1 MPREC
6 LVCGRPLLRNEH
18 HLCIW
23 CLTDLPQTWFW
34 SMPRNRM
41 ADRLNALIQ
50 RDLTHPDLAQPD
62 LDKPDLLQPDLDK
75 PGLAHPDLDKPGLD
89 KPGLAHSDLD
99 KPGLAQSGLLQPG
112 LAHPD
117 LAQRDSA
124 QPSLAHP
131 DLASSAGAAAKTEN
145 ARIRSSRGAAVTRED
160 QKRLNP
166 VLEATSTHSFES
178 PESPTPA
185 ANPSPAS
192 TSSAS
197 TTASPATP
205 APSSPTTA
213 SPAAIPPA
221 ALPTPASLASTTTSP
236 ARSAPTTAPGLSSTP
251 AVATPAPTS
260 SHPSESPESPTTS
273 SAGSAAPPAQGGFE
287 PYSYAAALFFYDV
300 NANYRRITQA
310 LKYQGDLAA
319 GRYFARM
326 LGERLAGSA
335 LFADVDVVIP
345 VPLHP
350 LRRWRRGY
358 NQAEVIARV
367 VAECLGVPCETGLL
381 VRRRRTRTQTRL
393 SVEEKAANVRT
404 AFALRL
410 PATHPATHPAT
421 TAIPTDTSPIPALT
435 PSATPGHTQPISG
448 APAPT
453 AVPPAPSSS
462 ARSVAKTENAQ
473 IRSSRGA
480 VVTLEDQKH
489 PNPVFESAPSHPCE
503 SSAST
508 TPASSPSTAPYRHI
522 LLIDDVFTTGA
533 TLNACRRTLRTAF
546 PHPTRI
552 SVATLGYV
560 GSA

>member
-50 RDLTHPDLAQPD
+50 RDLAHPDLAQPD
-62 LDKPDLLQPDLDK
+62 LDKPGLAQPDLDQ
-75 PGLAHPDLDKPGLD
+75 PDLDQP
-89 KPGLAHSDLD
+89 
-99 KPGLAQSGLLQPG
+99 GLLQPG
-112 LAHPD
+112 LA
-117 LAQRDSA
+117 S
-124 QPSLAHP
+124 
-131 DLASSAGAAAKTEN
+131 
-145 ARIRSSRGAAVTRED
+145 
-160 QKRLNP
+160 
-166 VLEATSTHSFES
+166 
-178 PESPTPA
+178 
-185 ANPSPAS
+185 SPAS
-192 TSSAS
+192 T
-197 TTASPATP
+197 TY
-205 APSSPTTA
+205 
-213 SPAAIPPA
+213 
-221 ALPTPASLASTTTSP
+221 
-236 ARSAPTTAPGLSSTP
+236 
-251 AVATPAPTS
+251 
-260 SHPSESPESPTTS
+260 

-367 VAECLGVPCETGLL
+367 VAECLGVPCDTGLL

-410 PATHPATHPAT
+410 PATHPAP
-421 TAIPTDTSPIPALT
+421 TAIPS
-435 PSATPGHTQPISG
+435 
-448 APAPT
+448 
-453 AVPPAPSSS
+453 APSS
-462 ARSVAKTENAQ
+462 AGSVAKTENAQ

-480 VVTLEDQKH
+480 AVTLEDQIR
-489 PNPVFESAPSHPCE
+489 PNPVFESTPALAPSATPCHTHPNPGAPAP
-503 SSAST
+503 SA
-508 TPASSPSTAPYRHI
+508 TPATSPSVAPYRHI

>member
-6 LVCGRPLLRNEH
+6 LVCGRPLLRHEH

-62 LDKPDLLQPDLDK
+62 LDKPDLLQ
-75 PGLAHPDLDKPGLD
+75 PDLDKPGLD

-160 QKRLNP
+160 QKRPNP

-197 TTASPATP
+197 TTASPA
-205 APSSPTTA
+205 
-213 SPAAIPPA
+213 AIPPA
-221 ALPTPASLASTTTSP
+221 ALLTPASLASTTTSP

-251 AVATPAPTS
+251 AAATPAPTS
-260 SHPSESPESPTTS
+260 THPSESPESPTTS
-273 SAGSAAPPAQGGFE
+273 SAVAAAPPAQGGFE

-410 PATHPATHPAT
+410 PATHPA
-421 TAIPTDTSPIPALT
+421 
-435 PSATPGHTQPISG
+435 
-448 APAPT
+448 PT
-453 AVPPAPSSS
+453 AVPSVPSSS
-462 ARSVAKTENAQ
+462 AESVAKTENAQ

-480 VVTLEDQKH
+480 VVTLEDQKR

-508 TPASSPSTAPYRHI
+508 TPASSPSVAPYRHI

>member
-1 MPREC
+1 
-6 LVCGRPLLRNEH
+6 
-18 HLCIW
+18 
-23 CLTDLPQTWFW
+23 
-34 SMPRNRM
+34 M
-41 ADRLNALIQ
+41 A
-50 RDLTHPDLAQPD
+50 
-62 LDKPDLLQPDLDK
+62 
-75 PGLAHPDLDKPGLD
+75 
-89 KPGLAHSDLD
+89 
-99 KPGLAQSGLLQPG
+99 
-112 LAHPD
+112 
-117 LAQRDSA
+117 
-124 QPSLAHP
+124 
-131 DLASSAGAAAKTEN
+131 
-145 ARIRSSRGAAVTRED
+145 
-160 QKRLNP
+160 
-166 VLEATSTHSFES
+166 
-178 PESPTPA
+178 
-185 ANPSPAS
+185 
-192 TSSAS
+192 
-197 TTASPATP
+197 
-205 APSSPTTA
+205 
-213 SPAAIPPA
+213 
-221 ALPTPASLASTTTSP
+221 
-236 ARSAPTTAPGLSSTP
+236 
-251 AVATPAPTS
+251 
-260 SHPSESPESPTTS
+260 
-273 SAGSAAPPAQGGFE
+273 AAPPAQGGFE

-410 PATHPATHPAT
+410 PATHPA
-421 TAIPTDTSPIPALT
+421 
-435 PSATPGHTQPISG
+435 
-448 APAPT
+448 PT
-453 AVPPAPSSS
+453 AVPSVPSSS
-462 ARSVAKTENAQ
+462 AESVAKTENAQ

-480 VVTLEDQKH
+480 VVTLEDQKR

-508 TPASSPSTAPYRHI
+508 TPASSPSVAPYRHI

>member
-23 CLTDLPQTWFW
+23 CLNDLPQTWFW

-50 RDLTHPDLAQPD
+50 RDLTHPDIAQPD
-62 LDKPDLLQPDLDK
+62 LDKPDFTQPDLDK
-75 PGLAHPDLDKPGLD
+75 PGLAQLGLV
-89 KPGLAHSDLD
+89 S
-99 KPGLAQSGLLQPG
+99 
-112 LAHPD
+112 
-117 LAQRDSA
+117 
-124 QPSLAHP
+124 
-131 DLASSAGAAAKTEN
+131 
-145 ARIRSSRGAAVTRED
+145 
-160 QKRLNP
+160 
-166 VLEATSTHSFES
+166 
-178 PESPTPA
+178 
-185 ANPSPAS
+185 SPAS
-192 TSSAS
+192 T
-197 TTASPATP
+197 
-205 APSSPTTA
+205 
-213 SPAAIPPA
+213 
-221 ALPTPASLASTTTSP
+221 TSP
-236 ARSAPTTAPGLSSTP
+236 A
-251 AVATPAPTS
+251 
-260 SHPSESPESPTTS
+260 E
-273 SAGSAAPPAQGGFE
+273 SAALPAQGGFE

-310 LKYQGDLAA
+310 LKYQSDLAA

-335 LFADVDVVIP
+335 LFADVDFVIP

-358 NQAEVIARV
+358 NQAEVIAKV

-410 PATHPATHPAT
+410 PATHPAT
-421 TAIPTDTSPIPALT
+421 TAIPPDASPIPSPPTPGHTYPNPGAPA
-435 PSATPGHTQPISG
+435 PSATP
-448 APAPT
+448 
-453 AVPPAPSSS
+453 
-462 ARSVAKTENAQ
+462 
-473 IRSSRGA
+473 
-480 VVTLEDQKH
+480 
-489 PNPVFESAPSHPCE
+489 
-503 SSAST
+503 ST
-508 TPASSPSTAPYRHI
+508 SPSVTPYRHI

>member
-50 RDLTHPDLAQPD
+50 RDLTHPDI
-62 LDKPDLLQPDLDK
+62 
-75 PGLAHPDLDKPGLD
+75 
-89 KPGLAHSDLD
+89 
-99 KPGLAQSGLLQPG
+99 
-112 LAHPD
+112 
-117 LAQRDSA
+117 
-124 QPSLAHP
+124 
-131 DLASSAGAAAKTEN
+131 AS
-145 ARIRSSRGAAVTRED
+145 
-160 QKRLNP
+160 
-166 VLEATSTHSFES
+166 
-178 PESPTPA
+178 
-185 ANPSPAS
+185 SPAS
-192 TSSAS
+192 
-197 TTASPATP
+197 
-205 APSSPTTA
+205 
-213 SPAAIPPA
+213 
-221 ALPTPASLASTTTSP
+221 
-236 ARSAPTTAPGLSSTP
+236 
-251 AVATPAPTS
+251 
-260 SHPSESPESPTTS
+260 TTS
-273 SAGSAAPPAQGGFE
+273 SAGSAAQPAQGGFE

-410 PATHPATHPAT
+410 PATHPA
-421 TAIPTDTSPIPALT
+421 
-435 PSATPGHTQPISG
+435 
-448 APAPT
+448 
-453 AVPPAPSSS
+453 
-462 ARSVAKTENAQ
+462 
-473 IRSSRGA
+473 
-480 VVTLEDQKH
+480 
-489 PNPVFESAPSHPCE
+489 
-503 SSAST
+503 
-508 TPASSPSTAPYRHI
+508 PYRHI

>member
-62 LDKPDLLQPDLDK
+62 FTQPDLDK
-75 PGLAHPDLDKPGLD
+75 PGLAQPGLLQ
-89 KPGLAHSDLD
+89 PGLAHPDLTQRD
-99 KPGLAQSGLLQPG
+99 SAQPSFAQLDLAQSGLLQPG
-112 LAHPD
+112 LAHPN

-124 QPSLAHP
+124 QPSLAQ
-131 DLASSAGAAAKTEN
+131 LGLVS
-145 ARIRSSRGAAVTRED
+145 
-160 QKRLNP
+160 
-166 VLEATSTHSFES
+166 
-178 PESPTPA
+178 
-185 ANPSPAS
+185 SPAS
-192 TSSAS
+192 
-197 TTASPATP
+197 
-205 APSSPTTA
+205 
-213 SPAAIPPA
+213 
-221 ALPTPASLASTTTSP
+221 
-236 ARSAPTTAPGLSSTP
+236 
-251 AVATPAPTS
+251 
-260 SHPSESPESPTTS
+260 TTS
-273 SAGSAAPPAQGGFE
+273 SAGSADPPAQGGFE

-410 PATHPATHPAT
+410 PATHHAT
-421 TAIPTDTSPIPALT
+421 TAIPPDASPIPSPPTPCRTHPISGASA
-435 PSATPGHTQPISG
+435 PSATPAT
-448 APAPT
+448 
-453 AVPPAPSSS
+453 
-462 ARSVAKTENAQ
+462 
-473 IRSSRGA
+473 
-480 VVTLEDQKH
+480 
-489 PNPVFESAPSHPCE
+489 
-503 SSAST
+503 
-508 TPASSPSTAPYRHI
+508 SPSVTPYRHI

>member
-50 RDLTHPDLAQPD
+50 RDLTHPDLAQ
-62 LDKPDLLQPDLDK
+62 
-75 PGLAHPDLDKPGLD
+75 
-89 KPGLAHSDLD
+89 
-99 KPGLAQSGLLQPG
+99 SGLLQPG
-112 LAHPD
+112 LA
-117 LAQRDSA
+117 QRDSA
-124 QPSLAHP
+124 QPG
-131 DLASSAGAAAKTEN
+131 LAS
-145 ARIRSSRGAAVTRED
+145 
-160 QKRLNP
+160 
-166 VLEATSTHSFES
+166 
-178 PESPTPA
+178 
-185 ANPSPAS
+185 
-192 TSSAS
+192 
-197 TTASPATP
+197 TP
-205 APSSPTTA
+205 APSSPTTV
-213 SPAAIPPA
+213 SPAA
-221 ALPTPASLASTTTSP
+221 
-236 ARSAPTTAPGLSSTP
+236 
-251 AVATPAPTS
+251 ATPAPTS

-273 SAGSAAPPAQGGFE
+273 SAGSADLPAQGGFE

-358 NQAEVIARV
+358 NQAEVIAKV

-410 PATHPATHPAT
+410 PATHPA
-421 TAIPTDTSPIPALT
+421 
-435 PSATPGHTQPISG
+435 
-448 APAPT
+448 
-453 AVPPAPSSS
+453 
-462 ARSVAKTENAQ
+462 
-473 IRSSRGA
+473 
-480 VVTLEDQKH
+480 
-489 PNPVFESAPSHPCE
+489 
-503 SSAST
+503 
-508 TPASSPSTAPYRHI
+508 PYRHI